1 MNCVKSMVKK
11 HCYSEIEIEEDIIVI
26 YYYSGEE
33 HANKDKGRT
42 SVFPLNRHIFSQ
54 SKVEYRVSTSVVFN
68 ILTRKKIFTE
78 DKASRLLTFVKL
90 HYSNNMHLGMILTS
104 CRAT

>member
-1 MNCVKSMVKK
+1 MESVLGLTDNYKPGSKIEGSFMNCVKLMFKK
-11 HCYSEIEIEEDIIVI
+11 HCYSEIEIEEDILVI

-54 SKVEYRVSTSVVFN
+54 SKV
-68 ILTRKKIFTE
+68 
-78 DKASRLLTFVKL
+78 
-90 HYSNNMHLGMILTS
+90 
-104 CRAT
+104 